1 MTGRAVGANHKVRTQ
16 LSAISGLEAIE
27 PSVGF
32 QRPVSPA
39 GEQDGARF
47 NCCIL
52 QRGVERDTG
61 DCYSMPRVGMTS
73 RGRQSDPSPGGPD
86 NDHVTD
92 VEPTRKRVADIGQ
105 HLYATGPD
113 QIAARLVTGEVF
125 AIARKAL
132 SDALSN
138 SATRAP
144 WRASV
149 SAAKL
154 PAGPDPTISTSK
166 RTLLTELSAD
176 GRGSSLHHWDRHKPA
191 STELELLEQIS
202 RRAQI
207 DGDGLR
213 GCPDWRGTRLERGCE
228 R

>member
-1 MTGRAVGANHKVRTQ
+1 MSSATDGVSHCSSDHEDQADQEHDDADCPKDRYGGDEANGEKDYADDDHGEVTTSEVSGRCKPTLSTHTVEGNRHPNSLSRVLSSVQ
-16 LSAISGLEAIE
+16 LSFDS
-27 PSVGF
+27 
-32 QRPVSPA
+32 QA
-39 GEQDGARF
+39 GHFLR
-47 NCCIL
+47 
-52 QRGVERDTG
+52 
-61 DCYSMPRVGMTS
+61 
-73 RGRQSDPSPGGPD
+73 
-86 NDHVTD
+86 
-92 VEPTRKRVADIGQ
+92 
-105 HLYATGPD
+105 
-113 QIAARLVTGEVF
+113 
-125 AIARKAL
+125 
-132 SDALSN
+132 
-138 SATRAP
+138 
-144 WRASV
+144 V

-191 STELELLEQIS
+191 SAELELLEQIS